1 MKHDEI
7 LKKLVAE
14 AESDPNVL
22 GYLLFGS
29 VARGTQREDSDID
42 VITILQANDPAWGIN
57 NTANDGIKVGDIFL
71 TYSILADSVEEVPY
85 LLHPL
90 VEAKLLID
98 RDGRITPLL
107 DRLKTYFNDHPEI
120 VAEWNGYFQQMKQ
133 EKAQFGYEKT
143 TIVDVWNELEKQYSG
158 GKTRRRFFDTFYF
171 TNPLIFSILKK
182 FL

>member
-1 MKHDEI
+1 MKHEKI
-7 LKKLVAE
+7 LHELVAE
-14 AESDPNVL
+14 AEGDTNVL

-42 VITILQANDPAWGIN
+42 VITILQANNPAWGIN
-57 NTANDGIKVGDIFL
+57 NTLNEGIKVGDIFL
-71 TYSILADSVEEVPY
+71 TYAVLADSVEEVPY

-107 DRLKTYFNDHPEI
+107 EKVRAYFDDHPEI
-120 VAEWNGYFQQMKQ
+120 VAEWQDYDQQMKQ

-143 TIVDVWNELEKQYSG
+143 TIVDVWNQLEKQHSG
-158 GKTRRRFFDTFYF
+158 GKTRRRFFNSFYF